1 MATLDLV
8 VLRHWPGFVRQAYL
22 YIVEL
27 GSTSSIAAGSSIA
40 PNEGLNPIV
49 RTGDA
54 KSLPAQGLRLL
65 EHGTRAF

>member
-1 MATLDLV
+1 MLPGHEIQDVSAL
-8 VLRHWPGFVRQAYL
+8 LRTH
-22 YIVEL
+22 
-27 GSTSSIAAGSSIA
+27 AADSSIA

-54 KSLPAQGLRLL
+54 KSIPAQGLRLL